1 MSATAD
7 RVQERTISHTGSVL
21 GSNYVTTSQNQV
33 SPQLETPII
42 GFECPKKFE
51 RIEWVGQ
58 RDAIRAEL
66 RYMETFDGDGVQTD
80 FALTGDVMPV
90 AGETDLSEQPY
101 PAAVAYDT
109 DAGGEVTVDSIDYAT
124 NTVTLASAPNSA
136 TGNVKIY
143 PVLSEGTIKV
153 RGLNQFDQ
161 VEGYAYQWST
171 PIYRFNDFNQLQ
183 RGREVNLH
191 GSATWGR
198 YETVEFVVDSP
209 RQVEWDESDFPQG
222 AYSSTFEVDVMIDL
236 G

>member
-1 MSATAD
+1 MSATAN

-21 GSNYVTTSQNQV
+21 GADKVTTSQNQI

-51 RIEWVGQ
+51 MIEWVGQ

-66 RYMETFDGDGVQTD
+66 RYMETFDGDGAETD
-80 FALTGDVMPV
+80 FTLTGDVMPV
-90 AGETDLSEQPY
+90 AGEKAIADQPF
-101 PAAVAYDT
+101 PAVVAYDT
-109 DAGGEVTVDSIDYAT
+109 DAGAEVAVDSINYAT
-124 NTVTLASAPNSA
+124 NEVTLASAPNSA
-136 TGNVKIY
+136 TDNVKLY
-143 PVLSEGTIKV
+143 PVLCEGTIKI
-153 RGLNQFDQ
+153 RGINQFDQ

-171 PIYRFNDFNQLQ
+171 PVYRFVDFNQLQ

-191 GSATWGR
+191 GSASWGR
-198 YETVEFVVDSP
+198 YEEIEFVVDSP
-209 RQVEWDESDFPQG
+209 RQIEWDESDYPQG